1 MKLSKII
8 ISVALLCICVSL
20 KAQVTPQQEK
30 EAAKEAKKE
39 AKKLVKEGWK
49 VPAGELSLE
58 KQWAQ
63 SIIMRM
69 EKDDEGQ
76 PKYVFGRAISGGDFY
91 DAAKLQA
98 MEVAKSELIGNMST
112 DITRLVNMKL
122 QNKQKSARSAT
133 SVSEI
138 VAKSKSFMSQK
149 LDNILPVLEI
159 YRTNADETVEVQLL
173 IAYERRSGI
182 NEALDSIDKELED
195 EGIR

>member
-8 ISVALLCICVSL
+8 ISIALLCVNVPMM
-20 KAQVTPQQEK
+20 AQVTPQQEK

-39 AKKLVKEGWK
+39 AKKLEKEGWK
-49 VPAGELSLE
+49 VPAGELSIE

-63 SIIMRM
+63 TIIMRM

-98 MEVAKSELIGNMST
+98 IEVAKSELIGNIST
-112 DITRLVNMKL
+112 DVTRLIDMKL

-133 SVSEI
+133 SMSEI
-138 VAKSKSFMSQK
+138 TAKGKSLMSQK
-149 LDNILPVLEI
+149 LDTVIPVLEI
-159 YRTNADETVEVQLL
+159 YRTNPDNTVEIQLV
-173 IAYERRSGI
+173 IAYERRAGV
-182 NEALDSIDKELED
+182 NEILDSVNAELED